1 MNFQERTKEQL
12 LNDLRQSEFEISEL
26 KKAEDNYKK
35 IAEALNQQRE
45 LYADLANALPSGIY
59 RTRVFHNVSL
69 IDKNWS
75 SSNNT
80 PYVIEFANDRFF
92 EILNLD
98 RLDFEKNHG
107 IINDLIFE
115 ADKADFARKNV
126 EANLNVTP
134 FKWEGRFMINDNTI
148 WIHFESIPR
157 VLENGD
163 IIWTGTLNDISEH
176 KNAEL
181 KIALKNQ
188 ELQNLNADKDRF
200 ISILSHDLRSPFNN
214 LLGLSEILKENIQEF
229 HIDEIKKMAGDI
241 NKTVQ
246 CTFNLLEEI
255 LMWARTQQGKI
266 PFNPQILGLTDI
278 CKNVLESCNLNAE
291 AKNITIN
298 YLTTNHQIVF
308 ADNDMLKTILRN
320 LVSNAIKFTNSDGKI
335 NINAEKNSGIVTIS
349 VSDNGIGI
357 SSDNLVKLFDIS
369 EVLSTKGTAGEYGTG
384 LGLLLCKEFV
394 EKHGGKIW
402 VESEYGKGSIFYF
415 TIPDNTM

>member
-1 MNFQERTKEQL
+1 MNSQKRTKDQL
-12 LNDLRQSEFEISEL
+12 LNDLKQSEFEIREL
-26 KKAEDNYKK
+26 KKVEDNYLK

-59 RTRVFHNVSL
+59 RTRVFHDVSL

-75 SSNNT
+75 SSNDT

-98 RLDFEKNHG
+98 RLDFEKNPG

-115 ADKADFARKNV
+115 ADKVDFARKNV

-214 LLGLSEILKENIQEF
+214 ILGLSELLAENIQEYNTE
-229 HIDEIKKMAGDI
+229 EIEVIARNI
-241 NKTVQ
+241 NKSALIT
-246 CTFNLLEEI
+246 NKLLEDI
-255 LMWARTQQGKI
+255 LMWSRAQQGSISYQPKI
-266 PFNPQILGLTDI
+266 LCLSATCRNIFEILNPG
-278 CKNVLESCNLNAE
+278 AY
-291 AKNITIN
+291 AKNITIFDSSIDN
-298 YLTTNHQIVF
+298 IDVY
-308 ADNDMLKTILRN
+308 ADIDMLKTILLN
-320 LVSNAIKFTNSDGKI
+320 LVSNAIKFTNSGGII
-335 NINAEKNSGIVTIS
+335 NICAERNSENVTIS
-349 VSDNGIGI
+349 VSDNGVGI
-357 SSDNLVKLFDIS
+357 PSDDLLKLFDIS
-369 EVLSTKGTAGEYGTG
+369 EVLSTKGTAGEAGTG

-402 VESEYGKGSIFYF
+402 VESEVGKGSDFKF
-415 TIPDNTM
+415 TLPNAI